1 MPETEPQSSEGL
13 KLQEQGGLTTQHWAI
28 LARVTPKKSKAREFA
43 NAVLDGRIDSSNF
56 SHREYLGSRHWIEV
70 MKRLKPFKKGVS
82 HFLVRKLIPTKYQL
96 IQELEVFAD
105 KERSLSYT
113 LNDYIYDDLGKS
125 MRRDYI
131 EIAWNNYSK
140 VWETFI
146 HFTEK
151 FKIIGKIYREG
162 PTDKNDLFS
171 SWLLSDD
178 ECSDIQ
184 HTSPD
189 NLNKILL
196 EQARQNP
203 DLIQNRFKNNHGW
216 RFKNTQAYQNER
228 FGLLEEEIN

>member
-1 MPETEPQSSEGL
+1 MLEREPVNSERINIREQS
-13 KLQEQGGLTTQHWAI
+13 GLTTQHWEI
-28 LARVTPKKSKAREFA
+28 LSRVTTKKSKVSEFA
-43 NAVLDGRIDSSNF
+43 KAVVDGHIDSSNL

-162 PTDKNDLFS
+162 PTDKNDLYS

-216 RFKNTQAYQNER
+216 RFKNTKAYQNER